1 MYFILEIINAYVLLT
16 YLLTPWSR
24 VLLEK
29 LATLQLVKK
38 FPAFYG
44 TRRYPHRTHKRPP
57 PVPILSQPNPVLRPT
72 AHLLEIYH
80 NIILPS
86 TPWSPQRSIYCI
98 KSGVR
103 GHIPGHVLGLKKCLY
118 VHLFLNVKTEGRHV
132 DSIKL
137 FQGVVLVH
145 AVANIVINF
154 LIKGKYNNR
163 QSQLDFL
170 NHYVS
175 DVLHV
180 SAVW

>member
-86 TPWSPQRSIYCI
+86 TPWSPQRSLPLGFPHQH
-98 KSGVR
+98 SVHSSPFPHT
-103 GHIPGHVLGLKKCLY
+103 GHNAYVLTL
-118 VHLFLNVKTEGRHV
+118 
-132 DSIKL
+132 I
-137 FQGVVLVH
+137 VLMWR
-145 AVANIVINF
+145 I
-154 LIKGKYNNR
+154 G
-163 QSQLDFL
+163 
-170 NHYVS
+170 
-175 DVLHV
+175 
-180 SAVW
+180 